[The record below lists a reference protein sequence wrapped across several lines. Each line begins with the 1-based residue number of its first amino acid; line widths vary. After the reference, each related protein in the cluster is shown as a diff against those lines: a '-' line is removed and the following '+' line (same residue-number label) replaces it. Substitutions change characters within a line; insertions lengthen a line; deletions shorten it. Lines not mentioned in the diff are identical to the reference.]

1 MIRYQKKQG
10 TGRLFER
17 SEVIEEPVFGK
28 QLGNTEGGGQGSRK
42 QKKNHQTIE
51 PKIEERILTKST
63 GEKTM
68 RKEDEYFNNEVEEKQ
83 NNRHTVQFLTRFV
96 V

>member
-1 MIRYQKKQG
+1 MIWYQKKQG

-28 QLGNTEGGGQGSRK
+28 QLGNTERGGQESRK
-42 QKKNHQTIE
+42 LKKNHQTIE

-63 GEKTM
+63 DKKTM
-68 RKEDEYFNNEVEEKQ
+68 RKEDNTLIMRQRKNK
-83 NNRHTVQFLTRFV
+83 TTDILSSS
-96 V
+96 